1 MDEQRRRVVHAVGGG
16 SLLLAAGL
24 LEAAAAG
31 AEPAWDAAA
40 FEAHSFADAARAFGR
55 GTPVESPDIAL
66 TSPDIAENGAVV
78 PFTVESRVP
87 ATAHIALLVEKNPWI
102 LAVSFGIPQ
111 GTDASVTTRV
121 KMAETSRVIALVAT
135 ADGSLYFAGKQV
147 KVTAG
152 GCGG

>member
-24 LEAAAAG
+24 LDAAAG
-31 AEPAWDAAA
+31 TEPAWDRAA

-55 GTPVESPDIAL
+55 GTPVESSDIAL

-78 PFTVESRVP
+78 PFTVASRVP
-87 ATAHIALLVEKNPWI
+87 GTAHIALLVEKNPWI

-111 GTDASVTTRV
+111 GTDALVTTRV

>member
-16 SLLLAAGL
+16 SLLLASGL
-24 LEAAAAG
+24 LDAAAG
-31 AEPAWDAAA
+31 TEPAWDRAA

-111 GTDASVTTRV
+111 GTDAWVTTRV

-152 GCGG
+152 GCAG